1 MKKIKDPGLFACIK
15 KFLTVYLPQVRN
27 RSSNTSETYRFSI
40 NLYLLFLHEQKGKTL
55 YEASISDFNQKNI
68 LLFMEWLQDVR
79 HNEVSTVNQRLSNLR
94 AFCSYLHKNGR
105 VSHSDMAEISEIRK
119 LADLRRQEVPFLP
132 VEHMRLILQQ
142 PDTSRKTGLRDKFF
156 LALLYDSGCR
166 NQEILDLRVKDFVIS
181 HSGEAELHI
190 IGKGRKY
197 RVTPISKGV
206 TKLFYDYCHIYH
218 PRMTEAYENHLFY
231 TVRNG
236 VICPMSTDNVQRFL
250 RGYEGSVRKM
260 EPGLLHLHPHLFRH
274 TRAMHL
280 YMAGVPLPL
289 IAEWL
294 GHSRME
300 TTQIY
305 AQASIE
311 MKRQASE
318 KLAENDS
325 SILKGD
331 VAFKYA
337 DDEELLRK
345 LSGLK

>member
-1 MKKIKDPGLFACIK
+1 MKRIKDPDLFAHVK
-15 KFLTVYLPQVRN
+15 KFLTVYLPQIRN
-27 RSSNTSETYRFSI
+27 RSINTSEAYRFSL
-40 NLYLLFLHEQKGKTL
+40 NLYLLFLDEQKGKML
-55 YEASISDFNQKNI
+55 HDVSISDFNQQNI
-68 LLFMEWLQDVR
+68 LLFMEWLQSVR

-94 AFCSYLHKNGR
+94 AFCAYLHKNGR
-105 VSHSDMAEISEIRK
+105 ISHSEMAEISEIRK
-119 LADLRRQEVPFLP
+119 LADLRRQDVPFIP
-132 VEHMRLILQQ
+132 IEHMRLILQQ
-142 PDTSRKTGLRDKFF
+142 PDTSRKSGVRDKFF

-166 NQEILDLRVKDFVIS
+166 NQEILDLRVKDLVIS
-181 HSGEAELHI
+181 RGGDAELHI

-197 RVTPISKGV
+197 RVTPISKGIIE
-206 TKLFYDYCHIYH
+206 LFHDYCHIYH
-218 PRMTEAYENHLFY
+218 PKMEKAHENYLFY

-236 VICPMSTDNVQRFL
+236 IVCQMSPDNVQRFI
-250 RGYEGSVRKM
+250 REYEESARKE
-260 EPGLLHLHPHLFRH
+260 EPDLMHLHPHLFRH

-311 MKRQASE
+311 MKRRASE
-318 KLAENDS
+318 KLAESDDS
-325 SILKGD
+325 IIKGD

-337 DDEELLRK
+337 DDEEMLRK